1 MGTKSDPVL
10 IRDAVADDI
19 PAMVELLAQ
28 LFSIEQ
34 DFVPDAEK
42 QGRGLALL
50 LAQPGAHVLVAERE
64 GRVVGMISV
73 QTLISTAEGGLWG
86 WWKTWWW
93 VRGIGGRGLAG
104 GCFGAWRLVRGR
116 WGLAGCNC
124 WPIAIMSRPWTSI
137 HGAVGAGPHCWL
149 CAGIP
154 EY

>member
-1 MGTKSDPVL
+1 MGTKSDPIL

-50 LAQPGAHVLVAERE
+50 LAQPGAHLMVAERE

-73 QTLISTAEGGLWG
+73 QMLISTAEGGAVGLVEDLVVG
-86 WWKTWWW
+86 EGH
-93 VRGIGGRGLAG
+93 RGEGIGGRLLRGMEARARETGLS
-104 GCFGAWRLVRGR
+104 RLQLLADMDNTSALEFYTRRGWCRTSLLALR
-116 WGLAGCNC
+116 WN
-124 WPIAIMSRPWTSI
+124 P
-137 HGAVGAGPHCWL
+137 
-149 CAGIP
+149 
-154 EY
+154 